1 MDPRDRHA
9 LLNFAGVLLLGAAIP
24 AAAAS
29 SSLPHAATDS
39 STQHVVLPDLV
50 VSSESAAPPAAG
62 RTLLD
67 SERLTLEDAGTVA
80 DLGSLFPSTR
90 VSVNS
95 RGETVMMIRGAPERN
110 VQTFLDG
117 IPLNLPW
124 DERVDLGTVPVTGG
138 MRLEVRRGLASLLE
152 GPGALAGSV
161 RILPAESG
169 IGRTTQTLAV
179 LGQNGL
185 TRLNSSGGDDLGAWR
200 VQGGLSWDN
209 RDSWT
214 LPRSGSERFNS
225 DRDQYAFLARAGRPL
240 AGTGRLNLL
249 LTRWHEVK
257 GVPPELH
264 LGDEARFWRYPLR
277 ERTLG
282 GMSLRLPLSA
292 DGNWDLS
299 AMLAADSFEQ
309 EIDPRGPDDWGSPL
323 SEGDDYE
330 LDKDWTR
337 HAMLGVTHW
346 AGDRLRLTLQG
357 NLRATRHRETLV
369 VGEDWLTYTQLLSG
383 VVLSSQWQFAPD
395 WTARAGAGWDRAST
409 PQTGDKPDRSPTSAE
424 AVNLRLEKRL
434 TNDMGVYATASRRS
448 RFPSLRELFSGALGK
463 FVRNPDLRPE
473 RQDLLETGLTARG
486 RTWDLASAIFLQDT
500 EGGIEKE
507 KLTDGSGRFMRVNR
521 TDIRVPGWEITGSL
535 RPRNELVLALQHTIM
550 WARVRA
556 GDGSFTGHAEDRPDH
571 ISLASVRWNPPA
583 GFNALVEARL
593 TGSRWSADASGE
605 SAATGDLKHLPAAA
619 GWNLRLGWR
628 WQRDGRSVEA
638 HLRVENLFDAG
649 ILAQTGLPEPGRLLM
664 GGLSL
669 DM

>member
-1 MDPRDRHA
+1 MNPRDRHA
-9 LLNFAGVLLLGAAIP
+9 LLTLAWVLLPGTVFP
-24 AAAAS
+24 VFAAS
-29 SSLPHAATDS
+29 SALPHAETDS
-39 STQHVVLPDLV
+39 STLHVVLPDLV
-50 VSSESAAPPAAG
+50 VSSESAAPPPAG

-67 SERLTLEDAGTVA
+67 SGRLTMEDAGTVA
-80 DLGSLFPSTR
+80 DLGALFPSTR

-95 RGETVMMIRGAPERN
+95 RGEEVLMIRGAPERN

-169 IGRTTQTLAV
+169 IGRTAHTLAV

-185 TRLNSSGGDDLGAWR
+185 TRLNSSGGDDLGSWR
-200 VQGGLSWDN
+200 VQGGVSWNN
-209 RDSWT
+209 RDYWT
-214 LPRSGSERFNS
+214 LPGSGSERFNS

-264 LGDEARFWRYPLR
+264 LGNDARFWRYPLR

-282 GMSLRLPLSA
+282 GMSLQLPLSA
-292 DGNWDLS
+292 DGDWDLS
-299 AMLAADSFEQ
+299 AMLAVDDFQ
-309 EIDPRGPDDWGSPL
+309 QKTDPRGPDGWDRPPADG
-323 SEGDDYE
+323 EDFE
-330 LDKDWTR
+330 HDKDWTR

-369 VGEDWLTYTQLLSG
+369 VGEDWLTYTQLLSA
-383 VVLSSQWQFAPD
+383 VVFSSQWQFAPG
-395 WTARAGAGWDRAST
+395 WTARTGAGWDRAAT
-409 PQTGDKPDRSPTSAE
+409 PRTGDKPDRDPESAE
-424 AVNLRLEKRL
+424 AVNLRLEKQL
-434 TNDMGVYATASRRS
+434 TPDTGVYATASRRS

-463 FVRNPDLRPE
+463 FLPNPDLHPE
-473 RQDLLETGLTARG
+473 RQDLLETGITKRG
-486 RTWDLASAIFLQDT
+486 RTWDLASAVFLQDT

-535 RPRNELVLALQHTIM
+535 RPRPGLILALQHTM
-550 WARVRA
+550 MRARVRA
-556 GDGSFTGHAEDRPDH
+556 EDGSFSGRAEDRPDH
-571 ISLASVRWNPPA
+571 LSLASVRWNPPA

-605 SAATGDLKHLPAAA
+605 SAATDDLKHLTAAA
-619 GWNLRLGWR
+619 AWNLRLGWR
-628 WQRDGRSVEA
+628 WQREGRSVEA
-638 HLRVENLFDAG
+638 HLRIENLFDAG
-649 ILAQTGLPEPGRLLM
+649 ILAQTGLPEPGRLVM

-669 DM
+669 DI